1 MNNVQSVRLPLCTEN
16 ADNRTMKELT
26 TKIDERNTSETGNR
40 TQGWLPLV
48 ALSLSVLLSSLGTS
62 IANVALP
69 TLAAE
74 FDAEFPQVQ
83 WVVLAYLVA
92 STIALITAGKLADMF
107 GKRQLMAAG
116 IIVFITASVLCGV
129 SPTLW
134 MLIAARAVQGIGA
147 AIMTALALAMVG
159 DAIPKERAGT
169 AMGLLGT
176 MSAVGTALGPAV
188 GGGLIT
194 LFGWPA
200 IFFINVPLGMAT
212 FVLVLRAL
220 KEDRCEAGGARKSFD
235 WQGTAALSV
244 ALAAAILALTIGSM
258 VERFAIVILL
268 AVAVVAFL
276 LFAIFERR
284 SPMPIVPA
292 RLLRDLDLSSGLV
305 FSILVTAVVMATMV
319 VGPFYLTAAFGI
331 NAAEVGMIMAIGPI
345 VSAIVGFPAGRL
357 VDRVGKASGVVAGLA
372 ITAAGC
378 LLMVVLPESLG
389 LVRYIGPLIAI
400 TAGYATFQAANNAAV
415 MSMASVGE
423 RGVISGMLSLSR
435 NLGLIAGASLM
446 AGIFNWASASE
457 AGGKTDAASGLQLTF
472 GIATALMLSALS
484 VVLFRRI
491 HVRRGGAEPVHLSA

>member
-1 MNNVQSVRLPLCTEN
+1 
-16 ADNRTMKELT
+16 
-26 TKIDERNTSETGNR
+26 
-40 TQGWLPLV
+40 
-48 ALSLSVLLSSLGTS
+48 
-62 IANVALP
+62 
-69 TLAAE
+69 
-74 FDAEFPQVQ
+74 
-83 WVVLAYLVA
+83 
-92 STIALITAGKLADMF
+92 
-107 GKRQLMAAG
+107 
-116 IIVFITASVLCGV
+116 
-129 SPTLW
+129 
-134 MLIAARAVQGIGA
+134 
-147 AIMTALALAMVG
+147 
-159 DAIPKERAGT
+159 
-169 AMGLLGT
+169 MGLLGT

-244 ALAAAILALTIGSM
+244 ALAASILAVTIGSM